1 MEKRV
6 MFSFVFAL
14 FVSGAKSVTFTFT
27 NKCTYTVWAG
37 TLNNADKPQLAQTG
51 FQLDTGASQTV
62 DAPAGWGGRMWG
74 RTRCTTDASGK
85 FSCVTGD
92 CGGQVPCNG
101 AGGATP
107 ATLVEFTL
115 GTGGS
120 QDFYDTSLVDGFN
133 LPMSITPQGGTGD
146 CRGSGCPADVN
157 AICPSELRLTAPDGS
172 TAGCKSACAA
182 FGTDEYCCKG
192 VSNDPNKCKPTN
204 YSMIFKNACPLA
216 YSYAYNDGSS
226 TFTCTGANYLL
237 TFCP

>member
-1 MEKRV
+1 
-6 MFSFVFAL
+6 
-14 FVSGAKSVTFTFT
+14 
-27 NKCTYTVWAG
+27 
-37 TLNNADKPQLAQTG
+37 
-51 FQLDTGASQTV
+51 
-62 DAPAGWGGRMWG
+62 MWG
-74 RTRCTTDASGK
+74 RTRCSTDASGK

-115 GTGGS
+115 GTGGN
-120 QDFYDTSLVDGFN
+120 QDYYDTSLVDGFN